1 MENNNDQKTYTYREA
16 LKQGIREALQ
26 NDERVFLM
34 GEDVGRYGGAF
45 AVSKGLLQEF
55 GEDRIMDVPLSEAGF
70 VGAGI
75 GAAIAGMKPIIEV
88 MTINFS
94 LLAMDQIVNNAATLQ
109 HMSGGQLNVPVVIRM
124 GCGIGRQLGAQHS
137 HSWEPFYAHIPGL
150 IVLSVG
156 THEDA
161 RGMLLSA
168 LQSPDPVILFEY
180 TVMLNMEKEIPADLG
195 IVDITKAKVLR
206 KGKDISIITYGTGVY
221 KCLEAAT
228 ELATVGIDAEVID
241 LRVLRPLDD
250 LTYLASVTKTH
261 RVLIVEDAWRS
272 VSISSEVSARIMEK
286 IFYDLDAPVQR
297 LCGVEVPIPY
307 PAHLEQG
314 AIPQKNDIVNAV
326 KKMIH
331 HD

>member
-1 MENNNDQKTYTYREA
+1 MQNNGATITITYREA
-16 LKQGIREALQ
+16 LKQGLREALQ

-45 AVSKGLLQEF
+45 AVSKGLLKEF
-55 GEDRIMDVPLSEAGF
+55 GEERIMDVPLSESGF
-70 VGAGI
+70 VGTGI

-88 MTINFS
+88 MTVNFS

-109 HMSGGQLNVPVVIRM
+109 HMSGGQLHVPLIIRM
-124 GCGIGRQLGAQHS
+124 GCGVGRQLGAQHS

-150 IVLSVG
+150 IILSIG

-161 RGMLLSA
+161 RNMLRSA
-168 LQSPDPVILFEY
+168 LQSTDPVILFEY
-180 TVMLNMEKEIPADLG
+180 TVMLNMEQKIVLNPT
-195 IVDITKAKVLR
+195 IVDINKAKVLR

-221 KCLEAAT
+221 KSLKAAE

-241 LRVLRPLDD
+241 LRVLHPLDEE
-250 LTYLASVTKTH
+250 TFLASVAKTH
-261 RVLIVEDAWRS
+261 RAIIIEDAWRS
-272 VSISSEVSARIMEK
+272 VSISSEISARIMEK
-286 IFYDLDAPVQR
+286 AFYELDAPVQR

-307 PAHLEQG
+307 SAHMEE
-314 AIPQKNDIVNAV
+314 ASVPQQNDIVNAV
-326 KKMIH
+326 KKMIR